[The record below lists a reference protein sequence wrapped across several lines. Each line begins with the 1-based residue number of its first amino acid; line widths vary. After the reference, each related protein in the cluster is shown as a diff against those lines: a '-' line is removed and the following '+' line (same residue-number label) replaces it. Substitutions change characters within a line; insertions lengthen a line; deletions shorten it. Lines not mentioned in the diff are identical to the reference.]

1 MLSMLKNLI
10 FRYPVFLLIMCLFS
24 CGDSEQSFEDK
35 NLSGKSSENDVSS
48 LLMTSSR
55 VSDLE
60 NLLNDSYQAKSL
72 VVNGADSELDGD
84 LLVSA
89 SIDDSNISNIQSPK
103 TDAELALLNLEES
116 TIEHQKSIE
125 ELRKINANKD
135 TTIASLSSI
144 NDELLSEIRRLKG
157 LPPREAKEP
166 SPLIS
171 EVVPK
176 EEAITGFHAEI
187 SNLKNSLL
195 LKSNEIKDLRFRND
209 SLEARISSLENTPKK
224 NVILA
229 DPDFSS
235 KDTIPSARNIN
246 LSDVGRPGTCTLD
259 FDAVVTSY
267 NGKSKEAFYTEFFVV
282 KENLSTILANG
293 GVSLKDFSSV
303 ESYSELWA
311 RARKN
316 SFLYP
321 NLQKKIRSL
330 LIAEVDNGRGK
341 RVRTDING
349 SAIVPEI
356 VKGNYF
362 IIGTAALGKVGV
374 TWNLPVNLN
383 QGLNRVS
390 LTLANASWSM

>member
-1 MLSMLKNLI
+1 
-10 FRYPVFLLIMCLFS
+10 MCLFS
-24 CGDSEQSFEDK
+24 CGDSEQSYGDK
-35 NLSGKSSENDVSS
+35 NLSDKSSENDVSS

-60 NLLNDSYQAKSL
+60 NLLNDGYQAKSL

-84 LLVSA
+84 LLVSV

-166 SPLIS
+166 SLLIS

-176 EEAITGFHAEI
+176 EEAITEFHAEI

-209 SLEARISSLENTPKK
+209 SLEARISSLENTPQK

-246 LSDVGRPGTCTLD
+246 LPGVGGPGTCTLE

-282 KENLSTILANG
+282 KENLSTLLAEG

-330 LIAEVDNGRGK
+330 LIAEVDDGRGK

-362 IIGTAALGKVGV
+362 IVGTAALGKVGV
-374 TWNLPVNLN
+374 TWNIPVNLD

>member
-1 MLSMLKNLI
+1 
-10 FRYPVFLLIMCLFS
+10 MCLFS
-24 CGDSEQSFEDK
+24 CGDSEQSYGDK
-35 NLSGKSSENDVSS
+35 NLSDNSSENDVSS

-84 LLVSA
+84 LLVSV

-166 SPLIS
+166 SLLIS

-176 EEAITGFHAEI
+176 EEAITEFHAEI

-209 SLEARISSLENTPKK
+209 SLEARISSLENTPQK

-246 LSDVGRPGTCTLD
+246 LPDVGRPGTCTLE

-282 KENLSTILANG
+282 KENLSTLLAEG

-330 LIAEVDNGRGK
+330 LIAEVDDGRGK

-362 IIGTAALGKVGV
+362 IVGTAALGKVGV
-374 TWNLPVNLN
+374 TWNIPVNLD

>member
-1 MLSMLKNLI
+1 MIL
-10 FRYPVFLLIMCLFS
+10 CLFS
-24 CGDSEQSFEDK
+24 CGDSEQSFEVK
-35 NLSGKSSENDVSS
+35 NLSDKTSNNDVSS

-60 NLLNDSYQAKSL
+60 NLLNDSNQTKSL
-72 VVNGADSELDGD
+72 VVNGADSDIESSLQ
-84 LLVSA
+84 
-89 SIDDSNISNIQSPK
+89 SIDIIDGSNVLKIQLPK

-116 TIEHQKSIE
+116 AIEHQKSIE

-135 TTIASLSSI
+135 TTISSLSSI

-166 SPLIS
+166 SPVKS
-171 EVVPK
+171 DVVPK
-176 EEAITGFHAEI
+176 EEGITGFHAEI

-195 LKSNEIKDLRFRND
+195 LKSNEIKDLRYRND
-209 SLEARISSLENTPKK
+209 SLEARISSLENSPTQ

-235 KDTIPSARNIN
+235 KELIPSAENFN
-246 LSDVGRPGTCTLD
+246 LPDIGRPGTCTLD

-267 NGKSKEAFYTEFFVV
+267 NGKSKEAFYTEFFII
-282 KENLSTILANG
+282 KENLSTILAND

-321 NLQKKIRSL
+321 NLHKKIRSL

-349 SAIVPEI
+349 SATVAGI

-362 IIGTAALGKVGV
+362 
-374 TWNLPVNLN
+374 
-383 QGLNRVS
+383 
-390 LTLANASWSM
+390 

>member
-1 MLSMLKNLI
+1 
-10 FRYPVFLLIMCLFS
+10 MCLFS

-35 NLSGKSSENDVSS
+35 NLSDKSSENDVSS

-60 NLLNDSYQAKSL
+60 NLLNDGYQAKSL

-84 LLVSA
+84 LLVSV

-166 SPLIS
+166 SLLIS

-176 EEAITGFHAEI
+176 EEAITEFHAEI

-209 SLEARISSLENTPKK
+209 SLEARISSLENTPQK

-246 LSDVGRPGTCTLD
+246 LPDVGRPGTCTLE

-282 KENLSTILANG
+282 KESLSTILAEG

-330 LIAEVDNGRGK
+330 LIAEVDDGRGK

-362 IIGTAALGKVGV
+362 IVGTAALGKVGV
-374 TWNLPVNLN
+374 TWNIPVNLD

>member
-1 MLSMLKNLI
+1 MLKNLI
-10 FRYPVFLLIMCLFS
+10 FRYSVFLLIMCLFS
-24 CGDSEQSFEDK
+24 CGDSEQSYEDK
-35 NLSGKSSENDVSS
+35 NLSDNSSENDVSS

-84 LLVSA
+84 LLVSV

-166 SPLIS
+166 SLLIS

-176 EEAITGFHAEI
+176 EEAITEFHAEI

-209 SLEARISSLENTPKK
+209 SLEARISSLENTPQK

-246 LSDVGRPGTCTLD
+246 LPDVGRPGTCTLE

-282 KENLSTILANG
+282 KESLSTILAEG

-330 LIAEVDNGRGK
+330 LIAEVDDGRGK

-362 IIGTAALGKVGV
+362 IVGTAALGKVGV
-374 TWNLPVNLN
+374 TWNIPVNLD

>member
-1 MLSMLKNLI
+1 M
-10 FRYPVFLLIMCLFS
+10 IMCLFS
-24 CGDSEQSFEDK
+24 CGDSEQSFEVKKLSDK
-35 NLSGKSSENDVSS
+35 TSNNDVSS

-60 NLLNDSYQAKSL
+60 NLLNDSNQTKSL
-72 VVNGADSELDGD
+72 VVHGADSDIESSLP
-84 LLVSA
+84 
-89 SIDDSNISNIQSPK
+89 SIDNIDGSNVSKIKLPK

-116 TIEHQKSIE
+116 AIEHQKSIE

-135 TTIASLSSI
+135 TTISSLSSI

-157 LPPREAKEP
+157 LPPRVAKEP
-166 SPLIS
+166 SPVKS
-171 EVVPK
+171 DVVPK
-176 EEAITGFHAEI
+176 EEGITGFHAEI

-195 LKSNEIKDLRFRND
+195 LKSNEIKDLRYRND
-209 SLEARISSLENTPKK
+209 SLEARISSLENSPPK

-235 KDTIPSARNIN
+235 KELIPSAENFN
-246 LSDVGRPGTCTLD
+246 LPDIGRLGTCTLD

-267 NGKSKEAFYTEFFVV
+267 NGKSKEAFYTEFFII
-282 KENLSTILANG
+282 KENLSTILAND

-321 NLQKKIRSL
+321 NLHKKIRSL

-349 SAIVPEI
+349 SATVAGI

-362 IIGTAALGKVGV
+362 IVGTAALGKVGV
-374 TWNLPVNLN
+374 TWNIPVNLD

>member
-1 MLSMLKNLI
+1 MLKNLI
-10 FRYPVFLLIMCLFS
+10 FRYSVFLLIMCLFS
-24 CGDSEQSFEDK
+24 CGDSEQSYGDK
-35 NLSGKSSENDVSS
+35 NLSDNSSENDVSS

-84 LLVSA
+84 LLVSV

-166 SPLIS
+166 SLLIS

-176 EEAITGFHAEI
+176 EEAITEFHAEI

-195 LKSNEIKDLRFRND
+195 LKSNEIKDLRSRND
-209 SLEARISSLENTPKK
+209 SLEARISSLENTPQK

-246 LSDVGRPGTCTLD
+246 LPDVGRPGTCTLE

-282 KENLSTILANG
+282 KESLSTILAEG

-330 LIAEVDNGRGK
+330 LIAEVDDGRGK

-362 IIGTAALGKVGV
+362 ILGTAALGKVGV
-374 TWNLPVNLN
+374 TWNIPVNLD

>member
-1 MLSMLKNLI
+1 MLKNLI
-10 FRYPVFLLIMCLFS
+10 FRYSVFLLIMCLFS

-35 NLSGKSSENDVSS
+35 NLSDKSSENDVSS

-60 NLLNDSYQAKSL
+60 NLLNDGYQAKSL

-84 LLVSA
+84 LLVSV

-166 SPLIS
+166 SLLIS

-176 EEAITGFHAEI
+176 EEAITEFHAEI

-209 SLEARISSLENTPKK
+209 SLEARISSLENTPQK

-235 KDTIPSARNIN
+235 MDTIPSARNIN
-246 LSDVGRPGTCTLD
+246 LPDVGRPGTCTLE

-282 KENLSTILANG
+282 KESLSTILAEG

-330 LIAEVDNGRGK
+330 LIAEVDDGRGK

-362 IIGTAALGKVGV
+362 IVGTAALGKVGV
-374 TWNLPVNLN
+374 TWNIPVNLD